1 MISMTLP
8 PNRRK
13 LAIFTVKS
21 EHMLYSMTGFGKAVA
36 DIRTKRVSV
45 ELRSINSKQFDLS
58 VRIPGIYKEKETELR
73 LWLAAQL
80 ERGKVDLNLSVENVN
95 GPTGLTF
102 DKELAAR
109 YLGVLKEFA
118 EEQALPVNDYLS
130 VITRF
135 PEVIR
140 ANSETPDEEEWS
152 LIMKAIEEAV
162 QQLHA
167 FRKQEGGVLEKDF
180 RLRIDNILAG
190 LAAVEPFE
198 KQRVATIK
206 ERLHKNLTDF
216 LEGEEM
222 DKNRLEQE
230 LFFYLEK
237 LDITEEKV
245 RLKKH
250 CDYFLETLNEAGF
263 HGKKLNFITQEIGR
277 EINTLG
283 SKANDAEIQ
292 RKVVGM
298 KDELEKIK
306 EQLLNI
312 L

>member
-1 MISMTLP
+1 MI
-8 PNRRK
+8 
-13 LAIFTVKS
+13 
-21 EHMLYSMTGFGKAVA
+21 YSMTGFGKAQA
-36 DIRTKRVSV
+36 ETSGKRVNI
-45 ELRSINSKQFDLS
+45 ELRSINSKQFDLNT
-58 VRIPGIYKEKETELR
+58 RIPGIYKEKETELR
-73 LWLAAQL
+73 LWLAARL
-80 ERGKVDLNLSVENVN
+80 ERGKVDLSISTENSN
-95 GPTGLTF
+95 GASGLTF

-118 EEQALPVNDYLS
+118 AEQELPVTDYLS
-130 VITRF
+130 VLTRF

-140 ANSETPDEEEWS
+140 AHSETLDENEWS
-152 LIMKAIEEAV
+152 LIMKGIEEAV
-162 QQLHA
+162 QHLIE
-167 FRKQEGGVLEKDF
+167 FRQQEGAVLERDF
-180 RLRIDNILAG
+180 RLRIGNILRG
-190 LAAVEPFE
+190 LEAVEPFE
-198 KQRVATIK
+198 KQRIINIK
-206 ERLHKNLTDF
+206 ERLHKNLSDF
-216 LEGEEM
+216 LAGEEM

-250 CDYFLETLNEAGF
+250 CDYFLNTLGEEGY

-292 RKVVGM
+292 RTVVGM